1 MMIRKARLYFFW
13 ILCFSFMA
21 TAAIGQ
27 EAVQDTAKSK
37 IDVDHA
43 DIFEYAQRK
52 DTVIQKLIHNV
63 ELRQDS
69 VFMYCD
75 SATIE
80 NSLIVIAV
88 GHVIIQQGDSTSVFS
103 DSLYY
108 DGEIKEADLYG
119 EVVLVNGEQQLFTDQ
134 LHYDLNTKVATYTTG
149 ATLTNGETQLTSKRG
164 DFYVDLNEAYFE
176 DSVYV
181 VDPRF
186 NLRSDSLLFNT
197 QTNVVTF
204 LGPTLVST
212 DSSRIYCE
220 DGFYDIANN
229 LAEFRENAQFI
240 KGEQK
245 GSAEVIKY
253 NGETKIYALE
263 GDAVFEEGERKAS
276 ADVIEYDEV
285 NDKSTLIGNAKYKDA
300 EQDIVAE
307 QIIYDA
313 KNEVYST
320 RGRSTISDPPQILL
334 ADQVDFR
341 EELGLGIAIG
351 NVIWQDTSA
360 DLTIVCQQADY
371 NRKTG
376 YLKASGGEYGRP
388 LLISLVDGDSL
399 FMTADTLLS
408 TKVDSVSS
416 DSSRLL
422 QAYRDVRV
430 YKSDLQAL
438 SDSLTYNS
446 EDSLF
451 TFFYD
456 PIIWS
461 DTTQF
466 TADTIRMQMAN
477 DNIDKIYLYDKSFII
492 NSPDELFFNQIKGK
506 NITAFFTEG
515 ELRKMDVQGNA
526 ESVYYAVDEEGA
538 YVGVNKTISSDMIL
552 YFGSNQIER
561 ILFVTAPQATMF
573 PMRQAD
579 HEGLQMSGF
588 NWITDIRPNSFA
600 DLFSAEKT
608 RKLQVLPLPPA
619 NPTGEDDAKSPPPVK
634 PVGQKGVP
642 EKGKKKAESKT
653 GIN

>member
-1 MMIRKARLYFFW
+1 MRKRLLIFFLT
-13 ILCFSFMA
+13 IAAGLLGGTAMA
-21 TAAIGQ
+21 Q
-27 EAVQDTAKSK
+27 EEVQDTSKSK

-43 DIFEYAQRK
+43 DVFEYSKRK
-52 DTVIQKLIHNV
+52 DTIIQKLIYNV

-80 NSLIVIAV
+80 NSVVVIAV
-88 GHVIIQQGDSTSVFS
+88 GQVVIQQGDSTSIFS

-108 DGEIKEADLYG
+108 DGVLKEADLYG
-119 EVVLVNGEQQLFTDQ
+119 EVVLVNGGQQLFTDQ

-164 DFYVDLNEAYFE
+164 YFYVNENEAYFK

-181 VDPRF
+181 VNPQF
-186 NLRSDSLLFNT
+186 NLRSDTLLYNT
-197 QTNVVTF
+197 ESKVVTF

-220 DGFYDIANN
+220 AGFYDTENN
-229 LAEFRENAQFI
+229 LAEFTQNAQFI

-245 GSAEVIKY
+245 GRAKVIKY
-253 NGETKIYALE
+253 DGASKTYTLD
-263 GDAVFEEGERKAS
+263 GDAIFEEAERKAT
-276 ADVIEYDEV
+276 ADVIQYDEL

-300 EQDIVAE
+300 EQDIVADE
-307 QIIYDA
+307 IVYDA

-320 RGRSTISDPPQILL
+320 RGRSRVSDPPQILL

-341 EELGLGIAIG
+341 EELGLGIAQG

-360 DLTIVCQQADY
+360 ELTIVCEQADY
-371 NRKTG
+371 NRATG

-388 LLISLVDGDSL
+388 LLISLVDGDTL

-408 TKVDSVSS
+408 TKTDSIAS

-422 QAYRDVRV
+422 QAYQDVRI

-446 EDSLF
+446 QDSLF

-477 DNIDKIYLYDKSFII
+477 DNIDKIYLYSKSFII
-492 NSPDELFFNQIKGK
+492 NSPDEYFFNQIKGK
-506 NITAFFTEG
+506 NIIASFTEG
-515 ELRKMDVQGNA
+515 NLRKMDVQGNA
-526 ESVYYAVDEEGA
+526 ESVYYARDEEGG
-538 YVGVNKTISSDMIL
+538 YVGVNKTVCSDMIL
-552 YFGSNQIER
+552 YFGDNQIER
-561 ILFVTAPQATMF
+561 ILFVNAPQATMY
-573 PMRQAD
+573 PMKKAD
-579 HEGLQMSGF
+579 HEGLKMTGF
-588 NWITDIRPNSFA
+588 NWISEIRPMSLA
-600 DLFSAEKT
+600 DLFTPKKA
-608 RKLQVLPLPPA
+608 RPQVALPVV
-619 NPTGEDDAKSPPPVK
+619 GEDEGSPQKNKGPSAK
-634 PVGQKGVP
+634 PVGQKQEQKKGP
-642 EKGKKKAESKT
+642 PPSKEKSGTNKE
-653 GIN
+653 

>member
-1 MMIRKARLYFFW
+1 MMIRKSGLYFLW
-13 ILCFSFMA
+13 MLCFSLLA
-21 TAAIGQ
+21 TQGIGQ
-27 EAVQDTAKSK
+27 EEVQDTAKSK

-43 DIFEYAQRK
+43 DIFEYTQRK

-119 EVVLVNGEQQLFTDQ
+119 EVVLVNGGQQLFTDQ
-134 LHYDLNTKVATYTTG
+134 LHYDLNTKTATYNTG

-164 DFYVDLNEAYFE
+164 YFYVEQNEAYFE

-220 DGFYDIANN
+220 AGFYDIANN

-263 GDAVFEEGERKAS
+263 GDAVFEEGERKAT
-276 ADVIEYDEV
+276 ANVIQYDEV

-300 EQDIVAE
+300 EQDIEAE
-307 QIIYDA
+307 QIVYDA

-320 RGRSTISDPPQILL
+320 KGRSRVSDPPQLLL

-341 EELGLGIAIG
+341 EELGLGVALG

-360 DLTIVCQQADY
+360 ALTIVCEQADY
-371 NRKTG
+371 NRETG
-376 YLKASGGEYGRP
+376 YLKASGGQYGRP

-399 FMTADTLLS
+399 FMSADTLLS
-408 TKVDSVSS
+408 TKVDSSAS
-416 DSSRLL
+416 DSSRFL
-422 QAYRDVRV
+422 QAYRDVRI

-477 DNIDKIYLYDKSFII
+477 DNIDKIYLFNKSFII

-526 ESVYYAVDEEGA
+526 ESVYYAVDEDGG
-538 YVGVNKTISSDMIL
+538 YVGVNKTVSSDMIL
-552 YFGSNQIER
+552 YFGANQIER

-573 PMRQAD
+573 PMKQAD
-579 HEGLQMSGF
+579 HEGLKMTGF
-588 NWITDIRPNSFA
+588 DWITKVRPRNFA
-600 DLFSAEKT
+600 DLFSADKAREIKIIP
-608 RKLQVLPLPPA
+608 VGAPPPA
-619 NPTGEDDAKSPPPVK
+619 GDGKEGPPPVK
-634 PVGQKGVP
+634 PVGRKGVP
-642 EKGKKKAESKT
+642 VKGKK
-653 GIN
+653 

>member
-1 MMIRKARLYFFW
+1 MIRKCGLYGIWVIFLSL
-13 ILCFSFMA
+13 IA
-21 TAAIGQ
+21 TQAIGQ

-108 DGEIKEADLYG
+108 DGGIKEADLYG
-119 EVVLVNGEQQLFTDQ
+119 EVVLVNGGQQLFTDQ
-134 LHYDLNTKVATYTTG
+134 LHYDLNTKIATYTTG

-186 NLRSDSLLFNT
+186 NLRADSLLFNT

-220 DGFYDIANN
+220 SGFYDMANN

-240 KGEQK
+240 KGKQRGRSK
-245 GSAEVIKY
+245 VIKY
-253 NGETKIYALE
+253 NGETKVYALE
-263 GDAVFEEGERKAS
+263 GDAIFEEGERKAT
-276 ADVIEYDEV
+276 ADVIQYDEV

-307 QIIYDA
+307 RIVYDA

-320 RGRSTISDPPQILL
+320 RGRSRVSDPPQILL
-334 ADQVDFR
+334 ADQVDFK
-341 EELGLGIAIG
+341 EELGLGVALG
-351 NVIWQDTSA
+351 NVVWRDTSA
-360 DLTIVCQQADY
+360 QLTILCEQADY
-371 NRKTG
+371 NRETG
-376 YLKASGGEYGRP
+376 YLKASGGQYGRP

-399 FMTADTLLS
+399 FMSADTLLS
-408 TKVDSVSS
+408 TKVDSTAS

-451 TFFYD
+451 TFYYD

-477 DNIDKIYLYDKSFII
+477 DNIDKIYLYSKSFII

-526 ESVYYAVDEEGA
+526 ESVYYALDEEGG
-538 YVGVNKTISSDMIL
+538 YVGVNKTVSSDMIL
-552 YFGSNQIER
+552 YFGANQIER

-573 PMRQAD
+573 PMKQAD
-579 HEGLQMSGF
+579 HEGLKMSGF
-588 NWITDIRPNSFA
+588 NWITKVRPMSLA
-600 DLFSAEKT
+600 DLFSEQKA
-608 RKLQVLPLPPA
+608 RKIEAIPLA
-619 NPTGEDDAKSPPPVK
+619 APPPPGDGSEGPPPLK

-642 EKGKKKAESKT
+642 VQGAKKEKSKT
-653 GIN
+653 GINQ

>member
-1 MMIRKARLYFFW
+1 MTRKLGVYAIWMLLLS
-13 ILCFSFMA
+13 LCTTQAM
-21 TAAIGQ
+21 GQ

-43 DIFEYAQRK
+43 DIFEYAQRN

-88 GHVIIQQGDSTSVFS
+88 GKVIIQQGDSTSVFS

-108 DGEIKEADLYG
+108 DGGLKEADLYG
-119 EVVLVNGEQQLFTDQ
+119 EVVLVNGGQQLFTDQ
-134 LHYDLNTKVATYTTG
+134 LHYDLNTKIATYTTG

-186 NLRSDSLLFNT
+186 NLRADSLLFNT

-220 DGFYDIANN
+220 SGFYDMANN
-229 LAEFRENAQFI
+229 LAEFQQNAQFI
-240 KGEQK
+240 KGAQR
-245 GSAEVIKY
+245 GRAEVIKY
-253 NGETKIYALE
+253 NGETKVYALE
-263 GDAVFEEGERKAS
+263 GDAIFEEGERKAT
-276 ADVIEYDEV
+276 ADVIQYDEV

-307 QIIYDA
+307 EIVYDA

-320 RGRSTISDPPQILL
+320 RGRSRVSDPPQILL
-334 ADQVDFR
+334 ADKVDFK
-341 EELGLGIAIG
+341 EELGLGVAVG
-351 NVIWQDTSA
+351 DVVWQDTSA
-360 DLTIVCQQADY
+360 QLTIVCEQADY
-371 NRKTG
+371 NRETG
-376 YLKASGGEYGRP
+376 YLKASGGQYGRP

-399 FMTADTLLS
+399 FMSADTLLS
-408 TKVDSVSS
+408 TKVDSTAS

-451 TFFYD
+451 TFYYE

-466 TADTIRMQMAN
+466 TADTIRLQMAN
-477 DNIDKIYLYDKSFII
+477 DNVDKIYLYHKSFII

-526 ESVYYAVDEEGA
+526 ESVYYALDEEGG

-552 YFGSNQIER
+552 YFGANQIER

-573 PMRQAD
+573 PMKRAD
-579 HEGLQMSGF
+579 HEGLKMDGF
-588 NWITDIRPNSFA
+588 NWITKVRPRSFA
-600 DLFSAEKT
+600 DLFSTEKA
-608 RKLQVLPLPPA
+608 RKVRVLPQAPPP
-619 NPTGEDDAKSPPPVK
+619 PTGDDSESPPPVK
-634 PVGQKGVP
+634 PVGKNGVP
-642 EKGKKKAESKT
+642 KTGIKKEKSKT
-653 GIN
+653 GINQ